1 MPESPRRFVISCGV
15 MAVAAAVILPA
26 RAADAVTPPVF
37 WVSGTGNSAHAN
49 VSCPTARYSTVQSAV
64 TAAETYESSHPGV
77 VPSVE
82 VCPGTYSEQVTIR
95 KSLALSRAPVPASQ
109 GAVTIQLP
117 AAVGSDQSKGLSS
130 TNCQAKDA
138 ANGIAVPQSVVEI
151 CAAGTGGTNTTGV
164 KVAVSDLTVEGNWPH
179 SVCYDSL
186 YGILVGGGASLTLT
200 GSTVEKAGAYPLNG
214 CQGGVGIQVGR
225 NVIGQIGHVN
235 LSRDTI
241 ETYQK
246 NGVTADGPG
255 STAAISHA
263 VVIGAGATD
272 VTAQNGIQLSRGAA
286 GQVTDSSVSGNNYTG
301 ANNASSAGI
310 LVFGGCGSP
319 LVQNAHIVRN
329 RLTGNDVGVYLS
341 DGDPTCTKSP
351 STHTSNMACFNVIEN
366 SHGYPGGHPSANAN
380 RTGWSVSPAVGFQ
393 AGVSDLGNR
402 DEICENAISGA
413 GYAPLGATHSLPHPP
428 APAFVR
434 PVDIVTGPAIQP
446 ETFGNSFDGRPYHP
460 A

>member
-179 SVCYDSL
+179 SVCYDRS
-186 YGILVGGGASLTLT
+186 V
-200 GSTVEKAGAYPLNG
+200 
-214 CQGGVGIQVGR
+214 
-225 NVIGQIGHVN
+225 
-235 LSRDTI
+235 
-241 ETYQK
+241 
-246 NGVTADGPG
+246 AD
-255 STAAISHA
+255 
-263 VVIGAGATD
+263 
-272 VTAQNGIQLSRGAA
+272 
-286 GQVTDSSVSGNNYTG
+286 
-301 ANNASSAGI
+301 
-310 LVFGGCGSP
+310 
-319 LVQNAHIVRN
+319 
-329 RLTGNDVGVYLS
+329 
-341 DGDPTCTKSP
+341 
-351 STHTSNMACFNVIEN
+351 
-366 SHGYPGGHPSANAN
+366 
-380 RTGWSVSPAVGFQ
+380 
-393 AGVSDLGNR
+393 
-402 DEICENAISGA
+402 
-413 GYAPLGATHSLPHPP
+413 
-428 APAFVR
+428 
-434 PVDIVTGPAIQP
+434 
-446 ETFGNSFDGRPYHP
+446 
-460 A
+460 

>member
-138 ANGIAVPQSVVEI
+138 ANGIAVPQSVV
-151 CAAGTGGTNTTGV
+151 
-164 KVAVSDLTVEGNWPH
+164 
-179 SVCYDSL
+179 
-186 YGILVGGGASLTLT
+186 
-200 GSTVEKAGAYPLNG
+200 
-214 CQGGVGIQVGR
+214 
-225 NVIGQIGHVN
+225 
-235 LSRDTI
+235 
-241 ETYQK
+241 
-246 NGVTADGPG
+246 
-255 STAAISHA
+255 
-263 VVIGAGATD
+263 
-272 VTAQNGIQLSRGAA
+272 
-286 GQVTDSSVSGNNYTG
+286 
-301 ANNASSAGI
+301 
-310 LVFGGCGSP
+310 
-319 LVQNAHIVRN
+319 
-329 RLTGNDVGVYLS
+329 
-341 DGDPTCTKSP
+341 
-351 STHTSNMACFNVIEN
+351 
-366 SHGYPGGHPSANAN
+366 
-380 RTGWSVSPAVGFQ
+380 
-393 AGVSDLGNR
+393 
-402 DEICENAISGA
+402 
-413 GYAPLGATHSLPHPP
+413 APLGATHSLPHPP